1 VAKFSLRAK
10 RKIFLTK
17 KSETIVKKKQ
27 FKAEIDLA
35 INGLKRL
42 EKRKASCH
50 DVCET

>member
-1 VAKFSLRAK
+1 
-10 RKIFLTK
+10 
-17 KSETIVKKKQ
+17 VKKKQ